1 MNFNKFIL
9 ETFNGH
15 DVTISEIPAVYTDFA
30 DTKLTKTFR
39 FVDPKGAKLTGVS
52 KTVYTMSVNAD
63 RTQLL
68 ASSEAVANTVVATIK
83 DAANNDGEDLI
94 QLEDNSVAKDLL
106 NVAGRDDLA
115 NNLTARLSVETLN
128 GCGKSLNEVTNNEF
142 DVKFLRPITVKAD
155 KMDNF
160 KDGVDVGAEGSVID
174 VKLAFTDWRNYAFV
188 TTPINYYTYYGVK
201 SITIDTD
208 KAQTTVN
215 GKYEPIPAGM
225 KVEYSGVERGLD
237 PLDTCLV
244 VADASR
250 TEKTICLAVSPALKK
265 YGTGGRPR
273 LFEVIEKVRVAN
285 RQRGNSGMFHKPTSH
300 KVSRHP
306 LSVYTLHDWDEDRPR
321 TVSRLFS
328 RLYP

>member
-1 MNFNKFIL
+1 MREIEEDEIALMYVWIPRYKYVMFNAH
-9 ETFNGH
+9 N
-15 DVTISEIPAVYTDFA
+15 
-30 DTKLTKTFR
+30 
-39 FVDPKGAKLTGVS
+39 
-52 KTVYTMSVNAD
+52 
-63 RTQLL
+63 
-68 ASSEAVANTVVATIK
+68 EAVEEQQIQVIFENGTNSTGTVRCV
-83 DAANNDGEDLI
+83 DAINQYDENGNLILRVKSLEDLYDGEDLI

-215 GKYEPIPAGM
+215 GKYEPIQAGM
-225 KVEYSGVERGLD
+225 KVEYSGVEDISAGKFGKLTYINNKAEVGEFD
-237 PLDTCLV
+237 IKLPVAVEYAWGTVEFDIVCHV
-244 VADASR
+244 V
-250 TEKTICLAVSPALKK
+250 KTVK
-265 YGTGGRPR
+265 
-273 LFEVIEKVRVAN
+273 
-285 RQRGNSGMFHKPTSH
+285 
-300 KVSRHP
+300 
-306 LSVYTLHDWDEDRPR
+306 
-321 TVSRLFS
+321 
-328 RLYP
+328 

>member
-1 MNFNKFIL
+1 MKAVVRYTKQNKDIQGVVISNDYVYVTLTWAPNPRNVNPTGTLADADKTKQYWFAGNSNEGGSGYNEIHVNTEVPAATGHNIMNFNKFIL

-52 KTVYTMSVNAD
+52 KTVY
-63 RTQLL
+63 
-68 ASSEAVANTVVATIK
+68 
-83 DAANNDGEDLI
+83 
-94 QLEDNSVAKDLL
+94 
-106 NVAGRDDLA
+106 
-115 NNLTARLSVETLN
+115 TLN

-225 KVEYSGVERGLD
+225 KVEYSGVEDISAGKFGKLTYINNKAEVGEFD
-237 PLDTCLV
+237 IKLP
-244 VADASR
+244 VAVEYAWGTVEFDIVCHVA
-250 TEKTICLAVSPALKK
+250 KTVK
-265 YGTGGRPR
+265 
-273 LFEVIEKVRVAN
+273 
-285 RQRGNSGMFHKPTSH
+285 
-300 KVSRHP
+300 
-306 LSVYTLHDWDEDRPR
+306 
-321 TVSRLFS
+321 
-328 RLYP
+328 